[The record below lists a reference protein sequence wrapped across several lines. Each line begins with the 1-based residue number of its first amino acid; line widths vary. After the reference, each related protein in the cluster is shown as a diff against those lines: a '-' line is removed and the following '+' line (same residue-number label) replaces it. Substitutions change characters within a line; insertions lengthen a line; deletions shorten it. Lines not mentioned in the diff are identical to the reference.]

1 MNASSPSWISTQEK
15 MPVIGQKI
23 MAFLWMDKVVC
34 QAWWNG
40 ERYVV
45 VAADEQGKVVIYE
58 VLPIAISHWQT
69 MPEIPEISNSV
80 QEEWQTKL
88 NGTMH

>member
-1 MNASSPSWISTQEK
+1 MNTSSPRWMSTQEK

-23 MAFLWMDKVVC
+23 MAFLWMDKAVC

-58 VLPIAISHWQT
+58 VLPTAISHWQI
-69 MPEIPEISNSV
+69 MPEIPDISSSR
-80 QEEWQTKL
+80 QEEGQTKL